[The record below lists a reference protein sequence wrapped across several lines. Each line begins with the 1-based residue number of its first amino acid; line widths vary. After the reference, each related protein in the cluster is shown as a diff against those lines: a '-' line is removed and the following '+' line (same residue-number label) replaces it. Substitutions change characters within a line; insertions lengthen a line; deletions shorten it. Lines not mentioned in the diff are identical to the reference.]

1 MVLFRTGWH
10 SLWKGY
16 THAPEQREKDQAEC
30 NAGEPG
36 VSLEVC
42 DSLATRTIAMMGSD
56 TWG

>member
-1 MVLFRTGWH
+1 VLFRTGWH
-10 SLWKGY
+10 SSRKDH

-42 DSLATRTIAMMGSD
+42 DSLATRKIAMMGSD